1 MSPRS
6 AAIREVIASAK
17 PEFMRILPDE
27 ANLRPDPQT
36 WSKNE
41 ILGHLIDSAANNHQ
55 RIVRAALNAAL
66 DFPPYQQNAWVEI
79 QRYNDAC
86 WFALVEL
93 FMLNNLHLCRVID
106 ALPPEALNNSCNIGR
121 KEPVTLQFVID
132 DYLRHLKLHI
142 AQILEPAGQQEI

>member
-79 QRYNDAC
+79 QRYNEPC
-86 WFALVEL
+86 WFDLVDL
-93 FMLNNLHLCRVID
+93 FVLNNLHLCRVID
-106 ALPPEALNNSCNIGR
+106 VLPAEVLDNPVNIG
-121 KEPVTLQFVID
+121 KETPVTLKFVIE

-142 AQILEPAGQQEI
+142 AQMLEPDAQDA